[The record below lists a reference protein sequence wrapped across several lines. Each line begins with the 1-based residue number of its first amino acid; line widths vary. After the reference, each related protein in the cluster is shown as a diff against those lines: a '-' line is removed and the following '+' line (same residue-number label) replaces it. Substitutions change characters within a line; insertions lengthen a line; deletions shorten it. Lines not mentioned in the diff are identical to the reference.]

1 MDISVV
7 VPTFNRRELVT
18 RSIETLLEQNCPPS
32 QYEIIVVVD
41 GSTDGTGPVLNAMRP
56 ACKLHVIEQENRG
69 PAAAR
74 NVGYRAAEADLVLFI
89 DDDMLCDSGLIEA
102 HVGAH
107 SHLDGCVAFGAIFL
121 SEDSPSSLA
130 AECFNREIGALHLEW
145 KHNPDIHWQITDCVF
160 SNASLSR
167 WLLDKVGGFDEA
179 FRLREDLELGARLFN
194 AGIRTQYIP
203 GAIAYQHYRKNSTDL
218 IREAE
223 GFAVADVMFAR
234 KHPQAIITGQLHSLA
249 KDRFWKRS
257 IRRVAAGYPAV
268 SDLLLRPI
276 CALGEACFRVLALR
290 NLGVR
295 ALQLRRRIHW
305 LNKALE
311 TGWQPSQ
318 SKPEDAA

>member
-18 RSIETLLEQNCPPS
+18 RSIETLLVQNCPPS

-41 GSTDGTGPVLNAMRP
+41 GSTDGTGSALSVMKPP
-56 ACKLHVIEQENRG
+56 CKLRVIEQANRG

-74 NVGYRAAEADLVLFI
+74 NTGYRAAETNLVLFI
-89 DDDMLCDSGLIEA
+89 DDDMLCDPGLVAA
-102 HVGAH
+102 HFAAH
-107 SHLDGCVAFGAIFL
+107 QQPDNSIAFGALFL

-130 AECFNREIGALHLEW
+130 AECFNREIGALHLER
-145 KHNPDIHWQITDCVF
+145 KRNPDIHWKITDCVF

-167 WLLDKVGGFDEA
+167 SLLDKVGGFDEA

-194 AGIRTQYIP
+194 AGIRAQYIP
-203 GAIAYQHYRKNSTDL
+203 SAVAYQHYRKTSTDL

-234 KHPQAIITGQLHSLA
+234 KHPQAIITGQLHSSA
-249 KDRFWKRS
+249 QDRFWKRS
-257 IRRVAAGYPAV
+257 IRRVAAGSPAV

-295 ALQLRRRIHW
+295 ALQMRRRIHW

-311 TGWQPSQ
+311 MGWQPSQ
-318 SKPEDAA
+318 SKPENAA